1 LWDAAKAAL
10 RGKSIAIN
18 TYKKQARNIP
28 NKQPNSTLYG
38 TRKRR
43 TELNISRRKEITEIR
58 SEINEIENRKTIE
71 TVQLVPRPSSPKSVL
86 SCLLM

>member
-1 LWDAAKAAL
+1 MRQTKMETKHTGICGMQQKQL
-10 RGKSIAIN
+10 RRKFIAIN

-43 TELNISRRKEITEIR
+43 TEPNISRRKEITEIR
-58 SEINEIENRKTIE
+58 SEINEIEKRKTIE
-71 TVQLVPRPSSPKSVL
+71 NVTQTKS
-86 SCLLM
+86 